1 MRLSLLVL
9 SFALCLLLSSSCS
22 KAVSRATAAMIFS
35 VTGRVVFGNGEKNE
49 LQPVTLK
56 SKIQSGDTVRS
67 SDGASIDLALI
78 PAALAQLIGDSEI
91 KIDELSIAK
100 DGNQTAGGM
109 RDRTARI
116 WLNRGKVIVL
126 FAPGAD
132 QSTSQFAVI
141 TGQLTIKPDSDSLF
155 CVWTDGKTTRV
166 TCTKG
171 NVNTPSDVQPP
182 LTIAAGYFQ
191 EWPTTRKTPVP
202 ATENA
207 SAQID
212 ITESL
217 DAEQRLQDGAFAWK
231 NRRPF

>member
-1 MRLSLLVL
+1 MRLSLLIL

-35 VTGRVVFGNGEKNE
+35 IKGRVVFGNGERNV
-49 LQPVTLK
+49 LQPVTLR
-56 SKIQSGDTVRS
+56 SRIQSGDTVRS
-67 SDGASIDLALI
+67 SAGASIDLALI

-91 KIDELSIAK
+91 KIDELRIAK
-100 DGNQTAGGM
+100 DGNETAGSM

-116 WLNRGKVIVL
+116 RLNRGKVIVL
-126 FAPGAD
+126 FAPGD
-132 QSTSQFAVI
+132 KSTSQFAVT
-141 TGQLTIKPDSDSLF
+141 TGQLTIKPDSDCLF

-166 TCTKG
+166 TCAKG
-171 NVNTPSDVQPP
+171 NVNTPSDAQAPV
-182 LTIAAGYFQ
+182 TIAAGYFQ
-191 EWPTTRKTPVP
+191 EWPTTRRTPVP
-202 ATENA
+202 ATEDA

-217 DAEQRLQDGAFAWK
+217 EAEQRLQDGAFDWL

>member
-35 VTGRVVFGNGEKNE
+35 FKGRVVFGNGERNE

-56 SKIQSGDTVRS
+56 SRIQSGDTVRS
-67 SDGASIDLALI
+67 SDGASIDFAFI

-91 KIDELSIAK
+91 KIDELSVAK

-116 WLNRGKVIVL
+116 RLNRGKVIVL
-126 FAPGAD
+126 FAPGD
-132 QSTSQFAVI
+132 KSTSQFAVT
-141 TGQLTIKPDSDSLF
+141 TGQLTIKPDSDCLF

-166 TCTKG
+166 TCAKG
-171 NVNTPSDVQPP
+171 NVNAPSDAEAPV
-182 LTIAAGYFQ
+182 TIAAGYFQ

-202 ATENA
+202 ATEDA

-217 DAEQRLQDGAFAWK
+217 EAEQRLQDGAFAWQ
-231 NRRPF
+231 NRRLF